1 MVRKKSLAAVCLTV
15 GAMLLAACSSG
26 NSSSDTAI
34 GSSNA
39 GGSSSAASP
48 ASGGSSGGGSAATG
62 KLEVFSWWTSG
73 SENAALQ
80 ELFKATQAANPGID
94 IVNAAV
100 AGGAGTN
107 AQQVLA
113 TRLSAHDI
121 PTTWQTHAGGA
132 LGDYVKQGVVADLSD
147 LYKSNGWDK
156 AVPKTLLDSLTYDGK
171 IYAVPTGVHRNSV
184 LWWNK
189 SLMAQAGVNL
199 GDSVSWTQLSD
210 AAKALKA
217 KGITP
222 LCLGDQD
229 VWTAATL
236 LEGML
241 VGELGA
247 QEFNGL
253 LDGSAKWSDSKVTDV
268 VKHFDEALTWANA
281 DHKALD
287 WTGGVAGLA
296 NGKCAMNVMGDWA
309 YGELIVK
316 NKKVDGTDFGYSILG
331 DPNTFITVT
340 DVFVVGKGSKNPDA
354 GMAWAKAIMDPKTQ
368 TAFSK
373 QKGSSPA
380 RTDADTSE
388 LGAYQQTAAKTLAN
402 GTLVPSLIQ
411 GQANIDASIGQAF
424 SDGVTLLEGNHDAS
438 KFAASM
444 DAAVAAAS

>member
-1 MVRKKSLAAVCLTV
+1 MVRRKGFAAALVAV
-15 GAMLLAACSSG
+15 GAMLLTACG
-26 NSSSDTAI
+26 SSSKSNTPAA
-34 GSSNA
+34 GSTSA
-39 GGSSSAASP
+39 SGSTGASAASSAAS
-48 ASGGSSGGGSAATG
+48 G

-80 ELFKATQAANPGID
+80 ELFKATKAANPNID
-94 IVNAAV
+94 IANAAV

-132 LGDYVKQGVVADLSD
+132 LGDYVNQGVAADLTS
-147 LYKSNGWDK
+147 LYNDNGWTK
-156 AVPKTLLDSLTYDGK
+156 SVPKSLLDSLTYDGK

-189 SLMAQAGVNL
+189 SLMTQAGVNL
-199 GDSVSWTQLSD
+199 GDSVSWSQLES

-247 QEFNGL
+247 DEFKNL
-253 LDGSAKWSDSKVTDV
+253 LSGKAKWSDPKVTDV
-268 VKHFDEALTWANA
+268 VNHFDETLTWTNA

-287 WTGGVAGLA
+287 WTGAVADLA
-296 NGKCAMNVMGDWA
+296 SNKCAMNVMGDWA

-331 DPNTFITVT
+331 DASTFITVT
-340 DVFVVGKGSKNPDA
+340 DVFVVGKGSKNPAA
-354 GMAWAKAIMDPKTQ
+354 GMAWAKAIMDPQTQ

-380 RTDADTSE
+380 RTDADVSQ
-388 LGAYQQTAAKTLAN
+388 LGAYQQGAAKTLAS
-402 GTLVPSLIQ
+402 GTLIPSLIQ
-411 GQANIDASIGQAF
+411 GQAKIAASIGQAF

-444 DAAVAAAS
+444 DAAVAAGTT

>member
-1 MVRKKSLAAVCLTV
+1 MVRKKALAVVAIAAV
-15 GAMLLAACSSG
+15 GAMVLAACSSSAK
-26 NSSSDTAI
+26 SSSP
-34 GSSNA
+34 
-39 GGSSSAASP
+39 SSAA
-48 ASGGSSGGGSAATG
+48 AGEAGSSGASAGSSPSGASG

-80 ELFKATQAANPGID
+80 ELFKATKAANPDVD

-132 LGDYVKQGVVADLSD
+132 LKDYVDQGVVADLTK
-147 LYKSNGWDK
+147 LYQQDGWDK
-156 AVPKTLLDSLTYDGK
+156 VMPKALLDSLTYDGK
-171 IYAVPTGVHRNSV
+171 TDAVPTGVHRNSV
-184 LWWNK
+184 IWWNK
-189 SLMAQAGVNL
+189 ALMAQAGVDL
-199 GDSVSWTQLSD
+199 GDSVSWDQFQS
-210 AAKALKA
+210 AANALKA

-247 QEFNGL
+247 DEWTGL
-253 LDGSAKWSDSKVTDV
+253 LTGKAKWSDPKVEAVID
-268 VKHFDEALTWANA
+268 HFVTALGWTNA

-287 WTGGVAGLA
+287 WTGGVADLA

-309 YGELIVK
+309 YGELVVK
-316 NKKVDGTDFGYSILG
+316 NKKVDGQDFGYSFFG
-331 DPNTFITVT
+331 DPKTFITVT
-340 DVFVVGKGSKNPDA
+340 DVFVVGKDSKNPDA
-354 GMAWAKAIMDPKTQ
+354 GLAWAKAIMNPTTQ
-368 TAFSK
+368 TAFSLK
-373 QKGSSPA
+373 KGSSPA
-380 RTDADTSE
+380 VTNADVSQ
-388 LGAYQQTAAKTLAN
+388 LGVYQQAAAKTLAT

-411 GQANIDASIGQAF
+411 GQANIAASIGQAF
-424 SDGVTLLEGNHDAS
+424 SDGTTLLEGNRDAK

-444 DAAVAAAS
+444 DTAVAAGTS

>member
-1 MVRKKSLAAVCLTV
+1 MVRKKALATVALAAV
-15 GAMLLAACSSG
+15 GAMLLAACGSSAK
-26 NSSSDTAI
+26 SSSP
-34 GSSNA
+34 SSSPAAA
-39 GGSSSAASP
+39 GGSAGASAGSSSSG
-48 ASGGSSGGGSAATG
+48 ASGR
-62 KLEVFSWWTSG
+62 LEVFSWWTSG

-80 ELFKATQAANPGID
+80 ELFKATKAANPNID

-132 LGDYVKQGVVADLSD
+132 LGDYVDQGVVADLTD
-147 LYKSNGWDK
+147 LYNSNGWTK
-156 AVPKTLLDSLTYDGK
+156 VVPKALLDSLTYDGK

-189 SLMAQAGVNL
+189 SLMSQAGVNL
-199 GDSVSWTQLSD
+199 GDSVSWSQLES
-210 AAKALKA
+210 AAKTLKA

-229 VWTAATL
+229 VWTASTL

-247 QEFNGL
+247 DEWNGL
-253 LDGSAKWSDSKVTDV
+253 LTGKSKWSDPKVIDV
-268 VKHFDEALTWANA
+268 VKHFTEALSWTNA

-287 WTGGVAGLA
+287 WTGGVADLA

-316 NKKVDGTDFGYSILG
+316 NKKVDGTDFGYSIIG
-331 DPNTFITVT
+331 DPSTFITVT
-340 DVFVVGKGSKNPDA
+340 DVFVVGKGSKNPAA
-354 GMAWAKAIMDPKTQ
+354 GMAWAKAIMQPTTQ

-380 RTDADTSE
+380 VTNADVSQ
-388 LGAYQQTAAKTLAN
+388 LGKYQQGAAKTLGS
-402 GTLVPSLIQ
+402 GTLVPSLVQ
-411 GQANIDASIGQAF
+411 GQAKIAASISQAF
-424 SDGVTLLEGNHDAS
+424 NDGVTLLEGNGDAA
-438 KFAASM
+438 KFASSM
-444 DAAVAAAS
+444 DAAVAAGAS

>member
-1 MVRKKSLAAVCLTV
+1 MVRKKGLSVVLATV
-15 GAMLLAACSSG
+15 GAVLLAACSSSKSG
-26 NSSSDTAI
+26 TSASSSS
-34 GSSNA
+34 GSAAAPASAA
-39 GGSSSAASP
+39 GSSAAS
-48 ASGGSSGGGSAATG
+48 ASG

-80 ELFKATQAANPGID
+80 ELFNATKAANPGID
-94 IVNAAV
+94 IQNAAV

-132 LGDYVKQGVVADLSD
+132 LKDYVDQGVVTDLTD
-147 LYKSNGWDK
+147 LYKANGWDK
-156 AVPKTLLDSLTYDGK
+156 TVPKTLLDSLSYDGK
-171 IYAVPTGVHRNSV
+171 TYAVPTGVHRNSV
-184 LWWNK
+184 IWWNK
-189 SLMAQAGVNL
+189 ALMAQAGVNL
-199 GDSVSWTQLSD
+199 GASVSWDQFQS
-210 AAKALKA
+210 AATALKA

-247 QEFNGL
+247 DEWNGL
-253 LDGSAKWSDSKVTDV
+253 LSGKDKWSDPKVEAV
-268 VKHFDEALTWANA
+268 VDHFDTALSWTNA

-287 WTGGVAGLA
+287 WTGGVADMA

-316 NKKVDGTDFGYSILG
+316 NKKVDGQDFGYSNFG

-354 GMAWAKAIMDPKTQ
+354 GLAWAKAIMDPKTQ
-368 TAFSK
+368 TAFSSK
-373 QKGSSPA
+373 KGSSPA
-380 RTDADTSE
+380 VTNADTSS
-388 LGAYQQTAAKTLAN
+388 LGAYQQAAAKTLGS

-411 GQANIDASIGQAF
+411 GQANIAASIGQAF
-424 SDGVTLLEGNHDAS
+424 SDGTTLLEGNHDAK

-444 DAAVAAAS
+444 DAAVASASS